1 MTTSP
6 TLRPGSSRFRAFF
19 LDYDGT
25 LTGGAGG
32 GPSGGPSG
40 SSTALTLAPGDALLA
55 VLRALAADDR
65 NRVFLFSS
73 APRADLA
80 AWFAS
85 IVSGGGAG
93 KGGGRRLLGGW
104 GRRAGGQWQ
113 GRSARLL
120 SACGHGRGRHIP
132 LGPWLS
138 ALVIPLLPEH
148 NCASSAG
155 WLPFAAALCSPFWC

>member
-1 MTTSP
+1 MACGDTHWVCTRHDLLP
-6 TLRPGSSRFRAFF
+6 ALRPASSRFRAFF

-40 SSTALTLAPGDALLA
+40 SSTALTLAPGDALLS

-85 IVSGGGAG
+85 IVSEGEGVGEGEGEGVARRLGHTGRGIGPRGQQEAVECLRRWAGGHARG
-93 KGGGRRLLGGW
+93 KEREGRR
-104 GRRAGGQWQ
+104 
-113 GRSARLL
+113 S
-120 SACGHGRGRHIP
+120 I
-132 LGPWLS
+132 
-138 ALVIPLLPEH
+138 
-148 NCASSAG
+148 
-155 WLPFAAALCSPFWC
+155 